1 MRNVSVRAFL
11 CSEMAIFRPSKKQN
25 PVILKVLI
33 TGADGLLGANIVRR
47 ALRQGYQV
55 RVLQLPSSQSP
66 VLKGLPVEL
75 SKGNLLNA
83 PEVDRAVAG
92 CDYVIHAGASTSV
105 WPSRSAATV
114 AVNVRGTQHI
124 IASCL
129 KHGVRRVV
137 FISSAAS
144 FSKGTLENPG
154 DETGV
159 FDGHRYGL
167 DYIDSKYR
175 AHQMVKKAVREQG
188 LPAVLVCPTF
198 MFGPYDSKPSS
209 GAMLL
214 AVVQGTL
221 PFYTRGGKNFVDAR
235 DVAAAA
241 CNGLKMG
248 RVGESYIAG
257 HQNLTYADLFKLIGQ
272 TLEANPPRFRIPS
285 PLVLSYGRLH
295 SLLAPRLG
303 YDPMISLPIARISCD
318 GQYFSPAKA
327 VAELQMPQTPLAVTI
342 RDAYQWLEQHQSG
355 LSGAT
360 KVGPPIQKI
369 PNPAN
374 S

>member
-1 MRNVSVRAFL
+1 M
-11 CSEMAIFRPSKKQN
+11 
-25 PVILKVLI
+25 KVLI
-33 TGADGLLGANIVRR
+33 TGADGLLGANIVRQ

-66 VLKGLPVEL
+66 VLRGLPVEFF
-75 SKGNLLNA
+75 KGNLLNA
-83 PEVDRAVAG
+83 TEVDLAVAG
-92 CDYVIHAGASTSV
+92 CDYVIHAGASTAV

-114 AVNVRGTQHI
+114 AVNVSGTQHI

-129 KHGVRRVV
+129 KHNIRRLV

-144 FSKGTLENPG
+144 FSKGTLEKPG
-154 DETGV
+154 DENGS

-167 DYIDSKYR
+167 DYIDSKYQ
-175 AHQMVKKAVREQG
+175 AHQMVEKAVREQG

-235 DVAAAA
+235 DVAVAA
-241 CNGLKMG
+241 CNALKMG

-257 HQNLTYADLFKLIGQ
+257 HQNLTYAKLFQLIAQ
-272 TLEANPPRFRIPS
+272 TLKAKPPRFRIPS
-285 PLVLSYGRLH
+285 FLVLTYGRLH
-295 SLLAPRLG
+295 SFLAPRLN
-303 YDPMISLPIARISCD
+303 YIPMISLPIARISCD

-342 RDAYQWLEQHQSG
+342 KDAYQWLEQHQSG
-355 LSGAT
+355 LSNAAGSARASN
-360 KVGPPIQKI
+360 KY
-369 PNPAN
+369 PNQQTP
-374 S
+374 SV

>member
-1 MRNVSVRAFL
+1 
-11 CSEMAIFRPSKKQN
+11 MAMHFCIQKWLPLVHQKQN

-47 ALRQGYQV
+47 ALSQGYQV

-66 VLKGLPVEL
+66 VLKGLPIEL

-92 CDYVIHAGASTSV
+92 CDYVIHTGASTSV

-129 KHGVRRVV
+129 KHSVQRLVY
-137 FISSAAS
+137 ISSAAS
-144 FSKGTLENPG
+144 FSKGTLERPG

-167 DYIDSKYR
+167 DYIDSKYQ

-235 DVAAAA
+235 DVAAAT
-241 CNGLKMG
+241 CNALKMG

-257 HQNLTYADLFKLIGQ
+257 HKNLAYADLFKLIGQ
-272 TLEANPPRFRIPS
+272 TLDAKPPRFRIPS

-295 SLLAPRLG
+295 SFLAPRLR
-303 YDPMISLPIARISCD
+303 YSPMISLPIARISCD

-342 RDAYQWLEQHQSG
+342 RDAYDWLERHQSG
-355 LSGAT
+355 LSNAT
-360 KVGPPIQKI
+360 EASPIIQQT
-369 PNPAN
+369 PNV
-374 S
+374 

>member
-1 MRNVSVRAFL
+1 M
-11 CSEMAIFRPSKKQN
+11 
-25 PVILKVLI
+25 KVLI
-33 TGADGLLGANIVRR
+33 TGADGLLGANIVRQ

-66 VLKGLPVEL
+66 VLNGLPVEFF
-75 SKGNLLNA
+75 KGNLLNA
-83 PEVDRAVAG
+83 TEVDLAVAG
-92 CDYVIHAGASTSV
+92 CDYVIHAGASTAV

-114 AVNVRGTQHI
+114 AVNVSGTEHI
-124 IASCL
+124 IVSCL
-129 KHGVRRVV
+129 KHSVRRVV

-144 FSKGTLENPG
+144 FSRGTLENPG
-154 DETGV
+154 DETGA

-167 DYIDSKYR
+167 DYIDSKYQ
-175 AHQMVKKAVREQG
+175 AHQMVEKAVREQG

-214 AVVQGTL
+214 AVVRGTL

-241 CNGLKMG
+241 CNALKMG

-257 HQNLTYADLFKLIGQ
+257 HQNLTYAELFQLIAQ
-272 TLEANPPRFRIPS
+272 TLKAKPPRFQIPS
-285 PLVLSYGRLH
+285 PLVLAYGRLH
-295 SLLAPRLG
+295 SFLAPMFG
-303 YDPMISLPIARISCD
+303 YSPMISLPIARISCD

-327 VAELQMPQTPLAVTI
+327 VAELQIPQTPLEVTI
-342 RDAYQWLEQHQSG
+342 RDAYHWLERYQSG
-355 LSGAT
+355 LSDDTEISPLEPGVP
-360 KVGPPIQKI
+360 KPV
-369 PNPAN
+369 NF
-374 S
+374 